1 MAYFFKNNSKS
12 LINKGFFYK
21 KRFKSKGWVSDKSY
35 RDRRCPMKTELKC
48 PHCQSQEKRKR
59 GSMKTK
65 RGKTQIYECKSCNK
79 RFTKRTGTINYRKR
93 KQHLRDQ
100 ITNRYCE
107 KQSLRGLA
115 RTMNASY
122 PTIVKYF
129 RENAELAR
137 LKNEKRLG
145 KGLVTSYVQ
154 FDQLETYEHTKKKP
168 VGIQIS
174 VRPKTNEIISAKV
187 GYIPIRALTVSKQH
201 SKQWNVKASKS
212 QHTLAMILETKK
224 ALNKNGSTITCD
236 KETSQVNLLKDFCHE
251 DFITL
256 APSSAENKKIDRIFR
271 RIRNDVSRL
280 NRRTICTTKDI
291 TQLQNHLDLYT
302 EYHNVKRTA

>member
-1 MAYFFKNNSKS
+1 M
-12 LINKGFFYK
+12 K
-21 KRFKSKGWVSDKSY
+21 KQ
-35 RDRRCPMKTELKC
+35 KC
-48 PHCQSQEKRKR
+48 PHCQSENLRKR
-59 GSMKTK
+59 GLHKTK
-65 RGKTQIYECKSCNK
+65 RGSTQKYQCKDCSK
-79 RFTKRTGTINYRKR
+79 IFTKRTGTINYRKR

-137 LKNEKRLG
+137 EANKKRLG

-154 FDQLETYEHTKKKP
+154 FDQLETYEHSKKKP

-174 VRPKTNEIISAKV
+174 IRPKTNEIISAKV
-187 GYIPIRALTVSKQH
+187 GYIPVRALSISKEY
-201 SKQWNVKASKS
+201 SKNWNVKARKSK
-212 QHTLAMILETKK
+212 HTLAMILETKK
-224 ALNKNGSTITCD
+224 ALNKNGATITCD
-236 KETSQVNLLKDFCHE
+236 KERSQVNLLKDFCHE

-302 EYHNVKRTA
+302 EYHNVKRAS